1 MAPVALAA
9 IAVAVGVQAYQG
21 QQNLENSRRMR
32 NAQQNLEDVRSKQLA
47 DEAAAREAAKQ
58 RAATAGQRVGR
69 GALVDGVG
77 GLGFGSGNTA
87 PGVGT
92 GSLFGN

>member
-9 IAVAVGVQAYQG
+9 LAVAVGVQAYQG

-32 NAQQNLEDVRSKQLA
+32 NAQDNLEKQRQAELA
-47 DEAAAREAAKQ
+47 SEAAAREAAKQ
-58 RAATAGQRVGR
+58 RAASAGSRVGR
-69 GALVDGVG
+69 GSLVSGVG

-87 PGVGT
+87 PGIGQ
-92 GSLFGN
+92 GALFGN